1 MPIKIDRTFFFRAVL
16 LWALLLLQA
25 CTGVA
30 DHSNDK
36 RDWIESK
43 SWWVDK
49 SGQAQLHE
57 VMAVTDWQEFKN
69 WKSFGFG
76 SEAIWLRVKLK
87 AAQEASPAPWV
98 VSAGPVFLDHLTI
111 FDPTANL
118 VLRGGDSIA
127 PTKEDLQSLNFSFQI
142 PALAQERDLYVRVE
156 SMSSRPVFVDVQPF
170 HDAIFALKMNDL
182 LWAVLLVIST
192 VLALWGALQWWHT
205 REKVIGVYAIKQ
217 SVTTVWLFFFSG
229 YGRLFLGPWLEPGEL
244 TAIAAALVPCLMAS
258 MLIFLSVLIQT
269 YKPAKF
275 WLYLSYALAVLLA
288 LMPLA
293 QFFGLTRESLKLSN
307 TLAPVALLVMVI
319 KALSAVPSKVNN
331 PIKIEFLVLYLLVY
345 GFLTAMA
352 PMTNLGFL
360 QELPHILKSSLIHVI
375 LDSTVMFVLL
385 QIRARALQREQLEL
399 SLKLETSTQ
408 RVQVEQRLRE
418 DQSKLFSMLA
428 HEIKTPLATLG
439 MWMETGTLNSNKLS
453 RSISDMNLI
462 LERSVQAGQ
471 LADQS
476 LQPATEQLD
485 AAAITQ
491 ACVQWCRKP
500 DLVDWVCP
508 QGAANLVGDGQML
521 QIVLSNLLD
530 NACKYGQAP
539 ERVSLELEPW
549 LQDERP
555 GWRWRISNSVS
566 PGEAPEADRLFEKY
580 YRSTHARRQSGSG
593 LGLFLVKGLMDL
605 MQGTITCELK
615 DTRVTFEV
623 WLPSQAQWP
632 RISA

>member
-1 MPIKIDRTFFFRAVL
+1 MPIKIDRTFFFRTVL

-170 HDAIFALKMNDL
+170 HDAIFALKMNDS
-182 LWAVLLVIST
+182 LWAVVLVIST
-192 VLALWGALQWWHT
+192 VLALWGAFQWWHT

-217 SVTTVWLFFFSG
+217 SVTTVWLFSFSG
-229 YGRLFLGPWLEPGEL
+229 YARLFLGPWLEPGVL
-244 TAIAAALVPCLMAS
+244 TAIAVAVVPCLMAS

-275 WLYLSYALAVLLA
+275 WLYLSYALAVVFA

-307 TLAPVALLVMVI
+307 TLAPIALLLMVI

-331 PIKIEFLVLYLLVY
+331 PIKIEYLVLYLLVY
-345 GFLTAMA
+345 GFLTGLG
-352 PMTNLGFL
+352 PVTNLGLL

-375 LDSTVMFVLL
+375 LDSTVMFVML

-491 ACVQWCRKP
+491 ACVQWCRTP

-530 NACKYGQAP
+530 NACKYGQPP
-539 ERVSLELEPW
+539 ERVSLELEPC
-549 LQDERP
+549 LQNERL

-566 PGEAPEADRLFEKY
+566 PGEAPEANRLFEKY

-605 MQGTITCELK
+605 MQGTITYELK

>member
-170 HDAIFALKMNDL
+170 HDAIFALKMNDS

-508 QGAANLVGDGQML
+508 QGSANLVGDAHML

-530 NACKYGQAP
+530 NACKYGQPP

>member
-1 MPIKIDRTFFFRAVL
+1 MPIKIDRSFFIRAVL

-25 CTGVA
+25 CSGVA
-30 DHSNDK
+30 DHSDD
-36 RDWIESK
+36 RMDLIESK

-87 AAQEASPAPWV
+87 AAQEASLAPWV

-118 VLRGGDSIA
+118 VLRGGDGIA
-127 PTKEDLQSLNFSFQI
+127 PTKEDLLSLDFSFQI

-170 HDAIFALKMNDL
+170 PDAMFALKKQDS
-182 LWAVLLVIST
+182 LWAVLLVLSV

-244 TAIAAALVPCLMAS
+244 TAIAAAVLPCLMAS

-269 YKPAKF
+269 YKPVKF
-275 WLYLSYALAVLLA
+275 WQYLSYALAVVFALL
-288 LMPLA
+288 LLA

-307 TLAPVALLVMVI
+307 SLAPVALLLMVI
-319 KALSAVPSKVNN
+319 TALSAVPSKVNN
-331 PIKIEFLVLYLLVY
+331 PIKIEYLVLYLLVY
-345 GFLTAMA
+345 GFLTALA
-352 PMTNLGFL
+352 PMTNLGLL
-360 QELPHILKSSLIHVI
+360 QELPHILKSSLIHLI
-375 LDSTVMFVLL
+375 LDSTVMFALL
-385 QIRARALQREQLEL
+385 QIRARALQREQVEL
-399 SLKLETSTQ
+399 SLRLETSTQ

-439 MWMETGTLNSNKLS
+439 MWMETGTLNSSKLS

-476 LQPATEQLD
+476 LQPTTEQLD

-530 NACKYGQAP
+530 NACKYGQPP

-555 GWRWRISNSVS
+555 GWRWRISNSVN
-566 PGEAPEADRLFEKY
+566 PGEAPEANRLFEKY
-580 YRSTHARRQSGSG
+580 YRNTHARRQSGSG

-605 MQGTITCELK
+605 MQGTITYELK
-615 DTRVTFEV
+615 DARVTFEV